1 MTITAK
7 VAVVVLKER
16 DLCVTQLFFY
26 LINNSNLVRGKVL
39 IAQLAVGLVE
49 VRILDQLRFRPAFKN
64 KINTLK
70 KKMKQNCRG
79 KAWGLHTPASEIFQ
93 SLPRLVLR

>member
-7 VAVVVLKER
+7 VAVVVLKDR
-16 DLCVTQLFFY
+16 DLRVQLFFY

-70 KKMKQNCRG
+70 KR
-79 KAWGLHTPASEIFQ
+79 
-93 SLPRLVLR
+93 